1 LTLVFEEGKIMK
13 PVRYCAISLLMTGI
27 WVNVTNGMFAW
38 PQYIPVERLIE
49 NATAYIQ
56 QEPNDASGY
65 YTLGRIHYMA
75 FVYKSFFVA
84 AYRDD
89 IPPSLIPFWR
99 SGNYLYHARE
109 QEARRIALDEFGY
122 ESTSDVPEEEQGEF
136 WIRVRSIENKLEREN
151 WLPDMPTNEQLIE
164 HAGAA
169 QWNFYKAIAL
179 DPNNALYYL
188 GQASLGEQYY
198 SFFQETSPA
207 LMPPA
212 IKTIV
217 LNAVKETYFLA
228 YDLSIQEDLELEWLP
243 IPGLRSIISYEA
255 GTAFIRLWNAE
266 DSIPPEIQ
274 EKITGIQENLEILEA
289 LRPNAI
295 TPIIISMQNNVSLS
309 ELLAPDL
316 TVRFDMDGDGIVER
330 RPWVK
335 PTTGFLVWDSD
346 GNGRITSGR
355 ELFGSVTWW
364 LFFTNGYRA
373 MDLLDND
380 RDGFLTDG
388 EFNGISVWFD
398 RNSDGK
404 SDIGEIVSIESLG
417 ITAIATRPNGH
428 ESKSPMHTAGL
439 RLKNGRTL
447 PTYDWIAPP
456 ARSRQEILSD

>member
-1 LTLVFEEGKIMK
+1 MK
-13 PVRYCAISLLMTGI
+13 PIRYCAISLLVIGV

-38 PQYIPVERLIE
+38 PQYIPVDRLIE
-49 NATAYIQ
+49 NATAYTQ
-56 QEPNDASGY
+56 QDPNDASGY
-65 YTLGRIHYMA
+65 YILGRIHYMA

-84 AYRDD
+84 AYNDN
-89 IPPSLIPFWR
+89 IPPMVISFWR
-99 SGNYLYHARE
+99 SGNYLYYARDK
-109 QEARRIALDEFGY
+109 EARKIALEEYGY

-136 WIRVRSIENKLEREN
+136 WIRVRSIKNKLESEN
-151 WLPDMPTNEQLIE
+151 WQPEKPTNEQLIE

-188 GQASLGEQYY
+188 GQASLGEQYFD
-198 SFFQETSPA
+198 FFRDTSPA

-212 IKTIV
+212 IKAIV

-228 YDLSIQEDLELEWLP
+228 YELSIQEDLELEYLP

-255 GTAFIRLWNAE
+255 GNAFIRLWNAE
-266 DSIPPEIQ
+266 DNIPPEIQ

-289 LRPNAI
+289 LQPNAI
-295 TPIIISMQNNVSLS
+295 TPIIFSLQDNNSLS
-309 ELLAPDL
+309 ELLASDL
-316 TVRFDMDGDGIVER
+316 IVPFDMDGDGIVEK

-346 GNGRITSGR
+346 GDGRITSGR

-364 LFFTNGYRA
+364 LFFPNGYRA
-373 MDLLDND
+373 MDVLDDN

-388 EFNGISVWFD
+388 EFNRISVWFD

-404 SDIGEIVSIESLG
+404 SDVGEIVSVESLG
-417 ITAIATRPNGH
+417 ISAIATRPNGCDG
-428 ESKSPMHTAGL
+428 KSPMNTSGL
-439 RLKNGRTL
+439 RLKNGLTL
-447 PTYDWIAPP
+447 PTYDWIAPSAQINNETVLP
-456 ARSRQEILSD
+456 